1 MVSTAYIRWLPL
13 HVKRVTD
20 TPVKLGEAQTDR
32 HWVNLAG
39 RCCHARSRSHPA
51 AAVVAVLALLGALP
65 AAPASADAKPTAIS
79 LPSGGVG
86 ELPPGAMT
94 ELLGEAGLGTGGIAL
109 GALEAP
115 LLARQLSN
123 LPGIGDLATV
133 DGLGGGEGI
142 EQSLLAALGAMAEG
156 DEPLEELVGGFGLA
170 VDLEEQLEAAYE
182 ASEAREA
189 PGAPESLEEAVEETL
204 GRSPEE
210 VIDEGLESLTL
221 GELLSSLL
229 SEAAHPGAVA
239 GAIFSATDREE
250 LYELLGTTLS
260 HEPFAEASVAEAASA
275 IGVTPA
281 ELAEEV
287 GKTPTE
293 LPETA
298 LALVVPLRNGQ
309 ALGVFAA
316 DKGLAFALIGAA
328 PPAEEEAE
336 EEASESEGGSEVPAG
351 SGAPSSAAGS
361 GQSPSASTAASTTS
375 ATTLAPA
382 ATPLPAA
389 RPSAGKVRIIGRR
402 TKGSTVTLVVQVPA
416 GGRLTLTGRGLR
428 PVHRA
433 IVRAGRVSVKLSAT
447 RAAVASL
454 RRHHHLTLDVR
465 ASFDPASG
473 QRSSTTATVKLG

>member
-1 MVSTAYIRWLPL
+1 MVSTAYIRWLSL
-13 HVKRVTD
+13 NVKRVAD
-20 TPVKLGEAQTDR
+20 TPVKLGEAETDR
-32 HWVNLAG
+32 HLVNLAG
-39 RCCHARSRSHPA
+39 RCCHARSRWGPA
-51 AAVVAVLALLGALP
+51 AAVAAVLALLGALP
-65 AAPASADAKPTAIS
+65 AAPASAGTKPTAIS
-79 LPSGGVG
+79 LPPGGVS

-94 ELLGEAGLGTGGIAL
+94 ELLGEAGLGTGGIAPA
-109 GALEAP
+109 ALEAP
-115 LLARQLSN
+115 LLARQLSD

-142 EQSLLAALGAMAEG
+142 GRSLLAALGVMAEG
-156 DEPLEELVGGFGLA
+156 GEPLEELVGGFGLA
-170 VDLEEQLEAAYE
+170 LDLEERLEAVYQ
-182 ASEAREA
+182 ASAAREA
-189 PGAPESLEEAVEETL
+189 PSAPESLEEAVGEAL

-210 VIDEGLESLTL
+210 VIDEGLESRTL

-250 LYELLGTTLS
+250 LHELLGTTLG

-281 ELAEEV
+281 ELTERV

-298 LALVVPLRNGQ
+298 LALVIPLRNGQ

-316 DKGLAFALIGAA
+316 GKGLAFALIGAA

-351 SGAPSSAAGS
+351 SGASSATGS
-361 GQSPSASTAASTTS
+361 SQSPIASTAASTTS
-375 ATTLAPA
+375 ATMPAPA
-382 ATPLPAA
+382 AAPPAA
-389 RPSAGKVRIIGRR
+389 AGASAGRVRIVSHR
-402 TKGSTVTLVVQVPA
+402 TKGSTVTLVVRVPA

-428 PVHRA
+428 PVRRA
-433 IVRAGRVSVKLSAT
+433 VARASRVSIRLSAT

-454 RRHHHLTLDVR
+454 RRHRRLTLDVL

-473 QRSSTTATVKLG
+473 QRLSATATVKLG